1 MYARLPRSGKEI
13 CAKIGK
19 IGANRLRKLEN
30 APKTSKIGAKCSDA
44 SPARLRES
52 ASRGPKCHN
61 KCAYKYTPPAGSL
74 ADSPENTYLWEK
86 RKTMLKNG
94 KQDGSMEAQLMW
106 MLLSSGDTG
115 LLREPAP
122 ADYAGMLEGMEAS
135 ELLALVEEARRRLEK
150 MGVTNGHAE
159 AKEDPVELFIDRDY
173 TIRLGSPQGA
183 IIPLRPLVRALFIL
197 FLKHPEGILPK
208 DRGRFGEE
216 LEKIYEVIAP
226 NVSSE
231 DRRRRISRLMDL
243 QDNAFSENLSV
254 LNATLD
260 RALPLP
266 HARYWKVQGYNGHP
280 RRIPLSPLLVHWE
293 E

>member
-1 MYARLPRSGKEI
+1 
-13 CAKIGK
+13 
-19 IGANRLRKLEN
+19 
-30 APKTSKIGAKCSDA
+30 
-44 SPARLRES
+44 
-52 ASRGPKCHN
+52 
-61 KCAYKYTPPAGSL
+61 
-74 ADSPENTYLWEK
+74 
-86 RKTMLKNG
+86 MLKIEDKMRAFQVVNQNG
-94 KQDGSMEAQLMW
+94 NEVEPLRPLGTIAGIEAQLMW
-106 MLLSSGDTG
+106 MLLFSGDTS

-135 ELLALVEEARRRLEK
+135 ELLALVEEARRRLEE
-150 MGVTNGHAE
+150 MGVTDGHAE
-159 AKEDPVELFIDRDY
+159 ANKDPVELFIDRNY
-173 TIRLGSPQGA
+173 AVRLGSHQGTL
-183 IIPLRPLVRALFIL
+183 IPLRPLVRALFIL

-208 DRGRFGEE
+208 DREHFREE
-216 LEKIYEVIAP
+216 LEKIYEIIAP

-231 DRRRRISRLMDL
+231 DRRRRIGRLMDL